1 MGKLQGS
8 NTSTLEGIL
17 ADAASKQPHPLVTV
31 IVYDLPNRDCHAKA
45 SNGEICCVPN
55 PDGTCNYD
63 SAGDGTCSSGLATYV
78 TATTMLCYVHRA
90 PQPVFVFPW

>member
-1 MGKLQGS
+1 MDLCRLDTMGKLQGS

-90 PQPVFVFPW
+90 P